1 MDIQHALLSK
11 AILGEDLRELIEAR
25 ITEDFFPDDKY
36 RRVYR
41 YLLDHWKNYGVSPD
55 EAVVNRTFP
64 TYNWSDDPQ
73 PLSYFIDQLRLRRED
88 TLYSE
93 ALNEIA
99 TVIGDD
105 EEPERVQKVRQL
117 LQNVLVKAR
126 LEVSGSRD
134 TDLSSSYLDVIT
146 RLGERRSNPGH
157 LRGLPTGF
165 DGLDYVTGGFQPEQ
179 FIVLTGVPKSGKSSV
194 MLYMALN
201 IWRHGR
207 VPLFVGFEMSNTEQ
221 EDRLS
226 SMLSG
231 ISLTK
236 ILNGTTS
243 VKEFLAVSAALK
255 DLKNGSS
262 FFFSSDITSGTT
274 VSGIQSKIQQYQPD
288 VVFIDGVYLMDSEL
302 DQRTAPKGSPAALT
316 DISRS
321 IKRLAQSNRIPIV
334 VTTQSLVSR
343 SRGGLN
349 LASIGYTSAFG
360 QDADL
365 VLGVERQEGTN
376 MSKFHVIE
384 SRSGPRKEMFIEWDW
399 NRGYVG
405 EIDTQNF
412 AAAKTAGWDDDDD

>member
-11 AILGEDLRELIEAR
+11 IILSADLRELIDSR
-25 ITEDFFPDDKY
+25 ITEEFFPDDKY
-36 RRVYR
+36 RLVFKF
-41 YLLDHWKNYGVSPD
+41 LLEHWKSYGIAPD
-55 EAVVNRTFP
+55 ESVVKRTFP
-64 TYNWSDDPQ
+64 TYTWTDDPQ
-73 PLSYFIDQLRLRRED
+73 PLPYFIDQIRLRRED

-93 ALNEIA
+93 ALNKIA
-99 TVIGDD
+99 TVISDQ
-105 EEPERVQKVRQL
+105 EEPKRVEKVRQL
-117 LQNVLVKAR
+117 LQDVLIKAR
-126 LEVSGSRD
+126 LEVSGTRD
-134 TDLSSSYLDVIT
+134 TDITASYLDIIT
-146 RLGERRSNPGH
+146 RLGDRRSNPGH
-157 LRGLPTGF
+157 LRGMPTGF
-165 DGLDYVTGGFQPEQ
+165 HGLDYVTGGFQAEQ
-179 FIVLTGVPKSGKSSV
+179 FIVITGVPKSGKSSV

-201 IWRHGR
+201 AWRNGKT
-207 VPLFVGFEMSNTEQ
+207 PLFVGFEMSNSEQ

-231 ISLTK
+231 VGLTK

-243 VKEFLAVSAALK
+243 IPEFLKVSRSLK
-255 DLKNGSS
+255 DLKNGCP
-262 FFFSSDITSGTT
+262 FFFSSDIMSATT

-302 DQRTAPKGSPAALT
+302 DPRTAPKGSPAALT

-321 IKRLAQSNRIPIV
+321 IKRLAQTNRIPIV

-365 VLGVERQEGTN
+365 VLGVERQENSN

-384 SRSGPRKEMFIEWDW
+384 SRSGPRKDLYIEWDW
-399 NRGYVG
+399 DRGYVG
-405 EIDTQNF
+405 EIDPQNF
-412 AAAKTAGWDDDDD
+412 AAAKSAGWDDDD

>member
-11 AILGEDLRELIEAR
+11 VIIGADLREMVEAR
-25 ITEDFFPDDKY
+25 ITEEFFPDEKY
-36 RRVYR
+36 RLVFRF
-41 YLLDHWKNYGVSPD
+41 LLEHWKNYGTAPD
-55 EAVVNRTFP
+55 EAVVARTFP
-64 TYNWSDDPQ
+64 TYTWTNDPQ
-73 PLSYFIDQLRLRRED
+73 PLSYFIDQIRLRRED

-93 ALNEIA
+93 ALNKVA
-99 TVIGDD
+99 TVITDR
-105 EEPERVQKVRQL
+105 EEPKRVEKVRQIL
-117 LQNVLVKAR
+117 HDALVKAR
-126 LEVSGSRD
+126 LEVSGTRD
-134 TDLSSSYLDVIT
+134 TDITSSYLDIIT
-146 RLGERRSNPGH
+146 RLGDRRSNPGH

-165 DGLDYVTGGFQPEQ
+165 HGLDYVTGGFQPEQ

-201 IWRHGR
+201 VWRHGR
-207 VPLFVGFEMSNTEQ
+207 IPLFVGFEMSNNEQ

-231 ISLTK
+231 VSLTK
-236 ILNGTTS
+236 ILNGTTTIP
-243 VKEFLAVSAALK
+243 EFLKVSRSLK
-255 DLKNGSS
+255 ELKNGSP
-262 FFFSSDITSGTT
+262 FFFSSDITSATT
-274 VSGIQSKIQQYQPD
+274 VSGIQSKIQQYRPD

-302 DQRTAPKGSPAALT
+302 DPRTAPKGSPAALT

-321 IKRLAQSNRIPIV
+321 IKRLAQTNRIPIV

-365 VLGVERQEGTN
+365 VLGVERQENSN

-384 SRSGPRKEMFIEWDW
+384 SRSGPRKELYIEWDW
-399 NRGYVG
+399 DRGHVG
-405 EIDTQNF
+405 EIDPQNF
-412 AAAKTAGWDDDDD
+412 AAAKSAGWDDDD

>member
-25 ITEDFFPDDKY
+25 ITEEFFPDDKY

-41 YLLDHWKNYGVSPD
+41 YLLDHWKNYGTAPD
-55 EAVVNRTFP
+55 ESVVSRTFP
-64 TYNWSDDPQ
+64 TYTWTDDPQ
-73 PLSYFIDQLRLRRED
+73 PLAYFIDQIRLRRED

-117 LQNVLVKAR
+117 LQSVLVKAR
-126 LEVSGSRD
+126 LEVNGSRD

-146 RLGERRSNPGH
+146 RLGERRNNPGH

-207 VPLFVGFEMSNTEQ
+207 VPLFVGFEMSNNEQ

-243 VKEFLAVSAALK
+243 VKEFLTISSALK

-262 FFFSSDITSGTT
+262 FFFSSDISSATT

-302 DQRTAPKGSPAALT
+302 DPRNAPKGSPAALT

-384 SRSGPRKEMFIEWDW
+384 SRSGPRKEMYIEWDW
-399 NRGYVG
+399 DRGYVG

-412 AAAKTAGWDDDDD
+412 AAAKTSGWDDDD